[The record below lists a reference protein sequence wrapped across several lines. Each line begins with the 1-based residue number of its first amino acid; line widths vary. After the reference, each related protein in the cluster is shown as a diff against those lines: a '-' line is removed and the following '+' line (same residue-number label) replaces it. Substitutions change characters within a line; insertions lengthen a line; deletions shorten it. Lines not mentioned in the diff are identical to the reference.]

1 MEMKNNFSLSDKFWN
16 EFCKATSDRQ
26 LMENL
31 LADEEF
37 RRMLIERDNNIYD
50 LAVSAGRQEGKI
62 ELYFTEMKFSAV
74 QIAEKLSMD
83 ESSVIAVLKRIGLV

>member
-1 MEMKNNFSLSDKFWN
+1 MEMKNNISLSDKFSD
-16 EFCKATSDRQ
+16 EFYKATKDPQ

-37 RRMLIERDNNIYD
+37 HRMLIERDNNIYD

-83 ESSVIAVLKRIGLV
+83 EGSIIAVLKKIGLV